1 MANVLNEEKKQ
12 QVLALGRLGWSL
24 RRIQQAIKIRRE
36 TASAYLKAAGIAV
49 RPPSGW
55 GRCEPKPAN
64 EVITDFGAAKPAIPV
79 IPDACSPS
87 PSPNPNP
94 NPENP
99 SNKGRSKT
107 TSKPANENEV
117 ITDSAVVSGPSA
129 CEPYREAIDLGIN
142 RGRNA
147 MAIWQDLVSE
157 YGFASSYQSV
167 QRFVRKRRGVQTPEA
182 RVVIVTA
189 AGQEAQVDYGTG
201 PMVRDPESRKYR
213 RTRLFVMTL
222 GCSRKSI
229 RLLTFRSSS
238 RIWAELHERAFR
250 RLGGVTR
257 VVVLDNLREGVL
269 VPDIYDPALNPLYR
283 DVLAH
288 YGAVAMPCRI
298 QDPDR
303 KGKVES
309 GVGHAQRTPLKGRR
323 FESLEEA
330 QAYLDHW
337 EQRWADTRIPGTTK
351 RQVAAMFAEEKPTL
365 LPLPL
370 EPFRY
375 YQYGE
380 RIVHLDG
387 CVEVEAAYYGAPPGW
402 IGRVLRVQWDELYVR
417 LLDPKTGQLLREHV
431 RQKRGWYRIKEE
443 DHPKRTPLRT
453 SQLLWRAGR
462 AGSHIGTL
470 CDAIHRQQ
478 GEVGV
483 RRILGVLS
491 LAKKYGTAAVD
502 EACAAALDMGVQEYR
517 FVRRYLERC
526 PQAPLSLQQVDPLI
540 RELVQ
545 YLPHSRNWS
554 PFRSSRRRQSSEGSW
569 RLDSRSR
576 SNHFLRYRPG
586 RHSALSCFDCGSCV
600 GCNHVRPPTRPSKP
614 RFSRRVVRAPH
625 SPLIILRYGGS
636 HCVLVRHQ
644 PEVRNLGSHQT
655 TRTNSSSG

>member
-24 RRIQQAIKIRRE
+24 RRIQQATHVRRE
-36 TASAYLKAAGIAV
+36 TASAYLKAAWIAV

-55 GRCEPKPAN
+55 GRQEPKPAN
-64 EVITDFGAAKPAIPV
+64 EVITDSGAAKPAISV
-79 IPDACSPS
+79 IPDPLNPNVNCSPN
-87 PSPNPNP
+87 PNPNP
-94 NPENP
+94 NPENL
-99 SNKGRSKT
+99 SNKGRSKP

-117 ITDSAVVSGPSA
+117 ITDSTVVPGPSA
-129 CEPYREAIDLGIN
+129 CEPYREAIDLGLS

-147 MAIWQDLVSE
+147 RAIWQDLVSE

-167 QRFVRKRRGVQTPEA
+167 QRFVRKRRGTQTPEA

-222 GCSRKSI
+222 GCSRKSV

-250 RLGGVTR
+250 RLGGATR
-257 VVVLDNLREGVL
+257 IVVLDNLREGVL

-309 GVGHAQRTPLKGRR
+309 GVGHAQKTPLKGLR
-323 FESLEEA
+323 FETLDEA

-337 EQRWADTRIPGTTK
+337 EQRWADTRIHGTTK

-402 IGRVLRVQWDELYVR
+402 IGRLLRVQWDELYVR

-462 AGSHIGTL
+462 AGSHIGAL

-491 LAKKYGTAAVD
+491 LAKKYGAAATD

-545 YLPHSRNWS
+545 YRDFINYKTK
-554 PFRSSRRRQSSEGSW
+554 EM
-569 RLDSRSR
+569 
-576 SNHFLRYRPG
+576 
-586 RHSALSCFDCGSCV
+586 
-600 GCNHVRPPTRPSKP
+600 
-614 RFSRRVVRAPH
+614 
-625 SPLIILRYGGS
+625 
-636 HCVLVRHQ
+636 
-644 PEVRNLGSHQT
+644 EE
-655 TRTNSSSG
+655 

>member
-1 MANVLNEEKKQ
+1 MANVLTEEKKQ

-24 RRIQQAIKIRRE
+24 RRIQQTTRIRRE
-36 TASAYLKAAGIAV
+36 TASSYLKAAGIAV

-55 GRCEPKPAN
+55 GRRAPKPAN
-64 EVITDFGAAKPAIPV
+64 EVITDSGAAKPAIPV
-79 IPDACSPS
+79 IRDPL
-87 PSPNPNP
+87 NP
-94 NPENP
+94 NPENL
-99 SNKGRSKT
+99 SNKGKAKA
-107 TSKPANENEV
+107 TSKPANEAITDPEV
-117 ITDSAVVSGPSA
+117 ITDLNPSRRDEVGAIPPETGRGHAASPQPSPRASA
-129 CEPYREAIDLGIN
+129 CEPYREAIELGLS

-147 MAIWQDLVSE
+147 RAIWQDLVCE

-167 QRFVRKRRGVQTPEA
+167 QRFVRKRRGAQVPEA

-189 AGQEAQVDYGTG
+189 PGQEAQVDYGTG

-222 GCSRKSI
+222 GCSRKSV

-250 RLGGVTR
+250 RLGGATR
-257 VVVLDNLREGVL
+257 IVVLDNLREGVL

-309 GVGHAQRTPLKGRR
+309 GVGHAQRTPLKGLR

-337 EQRWADTRIPGTTK
+337 EQRWADTRIHGTTK

-402 IGRVLRVQWDELYVR
+402 IGRMVRVQWDDLYVR
-417 LLDPKTGQLLREHV
+417 LLDPKTGQLLREHL
-431 RQKRGWYRIKEE
+431 RQKRGWYRIKTE
-443 DHPKRTPLRT
+443 DRPKRTPLRT

-462 AGSHIGTL
+462 AGVHIGTL
-470 CDAIHRQQ
+470 CDAIHRQE

-502 EACAAALDMGVQEYR
+502 EACAAALEMGVQEYR
-517 FVRRYLERC
+517 FVRRYLERH

-545 YLPHSRNWS
+545 YRDLI
-554 PFRSSRRRQSSEGSW
+554 
-569 RLDSRSR
+569 D
-576 SNHFLRYRPG
+576 YR
-586 RHSALSCFDCGSCV
+586 
-600 GCNHVRPPTRPSKP
+600 TK
-614 RFSRRVVRAPH
+614 
-625 SPLIILRYGGS
+625 
-636 HCVLVRHQ
+636 
-644 PEVRNLGSHQT
+644 EVEE
-655 TRTNSSSG
+655 

>member
-24 RRIQQAIKIRRE
+24 RRIQQATKIRRE

-79 IPDACSPS
+79 IPDACN

-117 ITDSAVVSGPSA
+117 ITDSAVVSGSSA
-129 CEPYREAIDLGIN
+129 CEPYREAIDLGIS

-147 MAIWQDLVSE
+147 VAIWQDLVSE

-167 QRFVRKRRGVQTPEA
+167 QRFVRKRRGMPTPEA

-189 AGQEAQVDYGTG
+189 PGQEAQVDYGTG

-222 GCSRKSI
+222 GCSRKSV

-250 RLGGVTR
+250 RLGGATR
-257 VVVLDNLREGVL
+257 IVVLDNLREGVL
-269 VPDIYDPALNPLYR
+269 VPDIYDPTLNPLYR

-309 GVGHAQRTPLKGRR
+309 GVGHAQKTPLKGLR
-323 FESLEEA
+323 FETLEQA
-330 QAYLDHW
+330 QAHLDHW
-337 EQRWADTRIPGTTK
+337 EQRWADTRIHGTTK

-431 RQKRGWYRIKEE
+431 RQKRGWYRIKED

-462 AGSHIGTL
+462 AGSHIGAL

-545 YLPHSRNWS
+545 YRDFIN
-554 PFRSSRRRQSSEGSW
+554 
-569 RLDSRSR
+569 
-576 SNHFLRYRPG
+576 YR
-586 RHSALSCFDCGSCV
+586 
-600 GCNHVRPPTRPSKP
+600 TKE
-614 RFSRRVVRAPH
+614 
-625 SPLIILRYGGS
+625 I
-636 HCVLVRHQ
+636 
-644 PEVRNLGSHQT
+644 EE
-655 TRTNSSSG
+655 

>member
-24 RRIQQAIKIRRE
+24 RRIQQATKIRRE

-55 GRCEPKPAN
+55 GRCEPKPTN

-79 IPDACSPS
+79 IPDACNPNPNSNS
-87 PSPNPNP
+87 NSNPNPNP
-94 NPENP
+94 NPKNP

-107 TSKPANENEV
+107 TSKPANENQV

-129 CEPYREAIDLGIN
+129 CELYREAIDLGIS

-167 QRFVRKRRGVQTPEA
+167 QRFVRKRRGTQTPEA

-201 PMVRDPESRKYR
+201 PMVRDPENRKYR

-222 GCSRKSI
+222 GCSRKSV

-250 RLGGVTR
+250 RLGGATR
-257 VVVLDNLREGVL
+257 IVVLDNLREGVL

-309 GVGHAQRTPLKGRR
+309 GVGHAQKTPLKGLR
-323 FESLEEA
+323 FETLEEA
-330 QAYLDHW
+330 QAHLDHW
-337 EQRWADTRIPGTTK
+337 EQRWADTRIHGTTK

-453 SQLLWRAGR
+453 SQLLWRASR
-462 AGSHIGTL
+462 AGSHIGAL
-470 CDAIHRQQ
+470 CDAIHHQQ

-545 YLPHSRNWS
+545 YRDFIN
-554 PFRSSRRRQSSEGSW
+554 
-569 RLDSRSR
+569 
-576 SNHFLRYRPG
+576 YR
-586 RHSALSCFDCGSCV
+586 
-600 GCNHVRPPTRPSKP
+600 TKE
-614 RFSRRVVRAPH
+614 
-625 SPLIILRYGGS
+625 I
-636 HCVLVRHQ
+636 
-644 PEVRNLGSHQT
+644 EE
-655 TRTNSSSG
+655 